1 MRNIQEIIH
10 IGGIY
15 YGVLDYINILQC
27 SIGSA
32 DTITWYSVKKQNDRS
47 ELGCEIGVIV
57 AVSLTVF
64 ALVLDIPSAI
74 MGGKKIYVD
83 EFPPTVTLQ
92 YFQFVK
98 TESEYLI
105 SFKNFNSDKYE
116 KNAKYCISYTALTKN
131 VLNIEKVG
139 K

>member
-1 MRNIQEIIH
+1 MGYWTILIFCSV
-10 IGGIY
+10 
-15 YGVLDYINILQC
+15 VLAVLI
-27 SIGSA
+27 
-32 DTITWYSVKKQNDRS
+32 TITWYSVKKQNDS
-47 ELGCEIGVIV
+47 CEIGVIV
-57 AVSLTVF
+57 AISFTVF

-131 VLNIEKVG
+131 VLNIEKVD

>member
-1 MRNIQEIIH
+1 MGYWTILIFCSV
-10 IGGIY
+10 
-15 YGVLDYINILQC
+15 VLAVLI
-27 SIGSA
+27 
-32 DTITWYSVKKQNDRS
+32 TITWYSVKKQNDRS
-47 ELGCEIGVIV
+47 ELGCEMGVIV
-57 AVSLTVF
+57 AISFAVF

-74 MGGKKIYVD
+74 MGGKKI
-83 EFPPTVTLQ
+83 

-131 VLNIEKVG
+131 VLNIEKVD

>member
-1 MRNIQEIIH
+1 MLI
-10 IGGIY
+10 
-15 YGVLDYINILQC
+15 
-27 SIGSA
+27 
-32 DTITWYSVKKQNDRS
+32 TITWYSVKKQNDRS
-47 ELGCEIGVIV
+47 ELGCEMGVIV
-57 AVSLTVF
+57 AISFAVF

-83 EFPPTVTLQ
+83 KFPPTVTLQ

-131 VLNIEKVG
+131 VLNIEKVD

>member
-1 MRNIQEIIH
+1 MGYWTILIFCS
-10 IGGIY
+10 
-15 YGVLDYINILQC
+15 VLLAVLI
-27 SIGSA
+27 
-32 DTITWYSVKKQNDRS
+32 TITWYSVKKQNDRS

-57 AVSLTVF
+57 AISFTVF

-105 SFKNFNSDKYE
+105 SFKNF
-116 KNAKYCISYTALTKN
+116 IS
-131 VLNIEKVG
+131 G
-139 K
+139 

>member
-1 MRNIQEIIH
+1 MGYWTILIFCSV
-10 IGGIY
+10 
-15 YGVLDYINILQC
+15 VLVVLI
-27 SIGSA
+27 
-32 DTITWYSVKKQNDRS
+32 TITWYSVKKQNDRS

-98 TESEYLI
+98 RES
-105 SFKNFNSDKYE
+105 
-116 KNAKYCISYTALTKN
+116 
-131 VLNIEKVG
+131 
-139 K
+139 

>member
-1 MRNIQEIIH
+1 MGYWTILIFCSV
-10 IGGIY
+10 
-15 YGVLDYINILQC
+15 VLAVLI
-27 SIGSA
+27 
-32 DTITWYSVKKQNDRS
+32 TVTWYSVKKQNDRS
-47 ELGCEIGVIV
+47 ELGCEMGVIV
-57 AVSLTVF
+57 AISFTVF
-64 ALVLDIPSAI
+64 ALVLDIP
-74 MGGKKIYVD
+74 IYVD

-131 VLNIEKVG
+131 VLNIEKVD

>member
-1 MRNIQEIIH
+1 MGYWSILIFCSV
-10 IGGIY
+10 
-15 YGVLDYINILQC
+15 VLAVLI
-27 SIGSA
+27 
-32 DTITWYSVKKQNDRS
+32 TITIR
-47 ELGCEIGVIV
+47 LFGCEMGVIV
-57 AVSLTVF
+57 AISFAVF

-83 EFPPTVTLQ
+83 KFPPTVTLQ

-131 VLNIEKVG
+131 VLNIEKVD

>member
-1 MRNIQEIIH
+1 MGYWTILIFCSV
-10 IGGIY
+10 
-15 YGVLDYINILQC
+15 VLAVLI
-27 SIGSA
+27 
-32 DTITWYSVKKQNDRS
+32 TVTWYSVKKQNDRS
-47 ELGCEIGVIV
+47 ELGCEMGVIV
-57 AVSLTVF
+57 AISFIVF

-105 SFKNFNSDKYE
+105 KILIL
-116 KNAKYCISYTALTKN
+116 ISMKKMR
-131 VLNIEKVG
+131 NIAFHTQHLRRMCLI
-139 K
+139 

>member
-1 MRNIQEIIH
+1 MGYWTILIFCSV
-10 IGGIY
+10 
-15 YGVLDYINILQC
+15 VLAVLI
-27 SIGSA
+27 
-32 DTITWYSVKKQNDRS
+32 TITWYSVKKQNDRS
-47 ELGCEIGVIV
+47 ELGCEMGVIV
-57 AVSLTVF
+57 AISFAVF
-64 ALVLDIPSAI
+64 ALVLDIP
-74 MGGKKIYVD
+74 
-83 EFPPTVTLQ
+83 Q

-131 VLNIEKVG
+131 VLNIEKVD

>member
-1 MRNIQEIIH
+1 MGYWTILIFCSV
-10 IGGIY
+10 
-15 YGVLDYINILQC
+15 VLAVLI
-27 SIGSA
+27 
-32 DTITWYSVKKQNDRS
+32 TITWYSVKKQNDRS
-47 ELGCEIGVIV
+47 ELGCEMGVIV
-57 AVSLTVF
+57 AISFAVF

-116 KNAKYCISYTALTKN
+116 KMR
-131 VLNIEKVG
+131 NIAFHTQHLRRMCLI
-139 K
+139 

>member
-1 MRNIQEIIH
+1 MGYWTILIFCSV
-10 IGGIY
+10 
-15 YGVLDYINILQC
+15 VLAVLI
-27 SIGSA
+27 
-32 DTITWYSVKKQNDRS
+32 TITWYSVKKQNDRS
-47 ELGCEIGVIV
+47 ELGCEMGVIV
-57 AVSLTVF
+57 AISFAVF

-116 KNAKYCISYTALTKN
+116 KNAKYCNSYTALTKN
-131 VLNIEKVG
+131 VLNIEKVD

>member
-1 MRNIQEIIH
+1 MGYWTILIFCSV
-10 IGGIY
+10 
-15 YGVLDYINILQC
+15 VLAVLI
-27 SIGSA
+27 
-32 DTITWYSVKKQNDRS
+32 TITWYSVKKQNVRS
-47 ELGCEIGVIV
+47 ELGCEMGVIV
-57 AVSLTVF
+57 AISFAVF

-83 EFPPTVTLQ
+83 KFPPTVT
-92 YFQFVK
+92 FQFVK

-131 VLNIEKVG
+131 VLNIEKVD

>member
-1 MRNIQEIIH
+1 MGYWTILIFCSV
-10 IGGIY
+10 
-15 YGVLDYINILQC
+15 VLAVLI
-27 SIGSA
+27 
-32 DTITWYSVKKQNDRS
+32 TVTWYSVKKQNDRS
-47 ELGCEIGVIV
+47 ELGCEMGVIV
-57 AVSLTVF
+57 AISFTVF

-105 SFKNFNSDKYE
+105 SFKILTLISMKKCEILHFIHSTYE
-116 KNAKYCISYTALTKN
+116 ECA
-131 VLNIEKVG
+131 
-139 K
+139 

>member
-1 MRNIQEIIH
+1 MGYWTILIFCSV
-10 IGGIY
+10 
-15 YGVLDYINILQC
+15 VLAVLI
-27 SIGSA
+27 
-32 DTITWYSVKKQNDRS
+32 TVTWYSVKKQNDRS
-47 ELGCEIGVIV
+47 ELGCEMGVIV
-57 AVSLTVF
+57 AISFIVF

-116 KNAKYCISYTALTKN
+116 KKCEILHFIHSTYEECA
-131 VLNIEKVG
+131 
-139 K
+139 

>member
-10 IGGIY
+10 IGEIY
-15 YGVLDYINILQC
+15 YGILDYINILQC

-32 DTITWYSVKKQNDRS
+32 DNCNLVKKQNDRS
-47 ELGCEIGVIV
+47 ELGCEMGVIV
-57 AVSLTVF
+57 AISFTVF

-131 VLNIEKVG
+131 VLNIEKVD

>member
-1 MRNIQEIIH
+1 MGYWTILIFCSV
-10 IGGIY
+10 
-15 YGVLDYINILQC
+15 VLAVLI
-27 SIGSA
+27 
-32 DTITWYSVKKQNDRS
+32 TITWYSVKKQNDS
-47 ELGCEIGVIV
+47 ELGCEMGVIV
-57 AVSLTVF
+57 AISFAVF

-83 EFPPTVTLQ
+83 KFPPTVTLQ

-131 VLNIEKVG
+131 VLNIEKVD

>member
-1 MRNIQEIIH
+1 MGYWTILIFCSV
-10 IGGIY
+10 
-15 YGVLDYINILQC
+15 VLVVLI
-27 SIGSA
+27 
-32 DTITWYSVKKQNDRS
+32 TITWYSVKKQNDRS

-116 KNAKYCISYTALTKN
+116 KNAKYCISYTAHTKN
-131 VLNIEKVG
+131 VLNIEKVD

>member
-1 MRNIQEIIH
+1 MGYWTILIFCSV
-10 IGGIY
+10 
-15 YGVLDYINILQC
+15 VLAVLI
-27 SIGSA
+27 
-32 DTITWYSVKKQNDRS
+32 TVTWYSVKKQNDRS
-47 ELGCEIGVIV
+47 ELGCEMGVIV
-57 AVSLTVF
+57 AISFTVF

-83 EFPPTVTLQ
+83 
-92 YFQFVK
+92 
-98 TESEYLI
+98 EYLI

-131 VLNIEKVG
+131 VLNIEKVD

>member
-1 MRNIQEIIH
+1 MGYWTILIFCSV
-10 IGGIY
+10 
-15 YGVLDYINILQC
+15 VLAVLI
-27 SIGSA
+27 
-32 DTITWYSVKKQNDRS
+32 TITWYSVKKQNDRS
-47 ELGCEIGVIV
+47 ELGCEMGVIV
-57 AVSLTVF
+57 AISFAVF

-105 SFKNFNSDKYE
+105 LLKILIL
-116 KNAKYCISYTALTKN
+116 ISMKKMR
-131 VLNIEKVG
+131 NIAFHTQHLRRMCLI
-139 K
+139 

>member
-1 MRNIQEIIH
+1 MGYWTILIFCSV
-10 IGGIY
+10 
-15 YGVLDYINILQC
+15 VLAVLI
-27 SIGSA
+27 
-32 DTITWYSVKKQNDRS
+32 TVTWYSVKKQN
-47 ELGCEIGVIV
+47 ELGCEMGVIV
-57 AVSLTVF
+57 AISFTVF

-131 VLNIEKVG
+131 VLNIEKVD

>member
-1 MRNIQEIIH
+1 MGYWTILIFCSV
-10 IGGIY
+10 
-15 YGVLDYINILQC
+15 VLAVLI
-27 SIGSA
+27 
-32 DTITWYSVKKQNDRS
+32 TVTWYSVKKQNDRS
-47 ELGCEIGVIV
+47 ELGCEMGVIV
-57 AVSLTVF
+57 AISFTVF

-105 SFKNFNSDKYE
+105 SFKNFKYE

-131 VLNIEKVG
+131 VLNIEKVD

>member
-1 MRNIQEIIH
+1 MGYWTILIFCSV
-10 IGGIY
+10 
-15 YGVLDYINILQC
+15 VLAVMI
-27 SIGSA
+27 
-32 DTITWYSVKKQNDRS
+32 TITWYSVKKQNDRS
-47 ELGCEIGVIV
+47 ELGCEMGVIV
-57 AVSLTVF
+57 AISFAVF

-116 KNAKYCISYTALTKN
+116 KNANIAFHTQHLRRN
-131 VLNIEKVG
+131 VLNIEKVD

>member
-1 MRNIQEIIH
+1 MGEF
-10 IGGIY
+10 Y
-15 YGVLDYINILQC
+15 YGILDYINILQC

-32 DTITWYSVKKQNDRS
+32 DNCNLVFLVKKQNDRS
-47 ELGCEIGVIV
+47 ELGCEMGVIV
-57 AVSLTVF
+57 AISFTVF

-131 VLNIEKVG
+131 VLNIEKVD

>member
-1 MRNIQEIIH
+1 
-10 IGGIY
+10 
-15 YGVLDYINILQC
+15 
-27 SIGSA
+27 
-32 DTITWYSVKKQNDRS
+32 
-47 ELGCEIGVIV
+47 
-57 AVSLTVF
+57 
-64 ALVLDIPSAI
+64 

-83 EFPPTVTLQ
+83 KFPPTVTLQ

-131 VLNIEKVG
+131 VLNIEKVD